1 MLGCKLNVMMNK
13 HLDQMIMCA
22 IFANCK
28 KEKID
33 IKFSEII
40 ETYIELN
47 QHNKEM
53 HDGLIYKIVVEER

>member
-1 MLGCKLNVMMNK
+1 MMNK